1 MNESITG
8 RVSRIIS
15 GSLNALVDAV
25 ENAAPETV
33 MEQAIREIDSAIDE
47 VRSELGRVIS
57 NKHLANTRLM
67 EENRKH
73 EVLSEQL
80 ELAIREKRDEL
91 AEAAIAKQLDIEAQ
105 IPILENAIAENH
117 NEEQELERYI
127 VALQAKQRE
136 MREELRQFRASR
148 EKSGVGA
155 ENQGTAGSPRNTNQS
170 VEKASAA
177 FDRIIE
183 TNTGLPGKGSVPDR
197 ENMARLAEL
206 EELARNNRIKERLAE
221 IKSQKG

>member
-25 ENAAPETV
+25 ENTAPETV
-33 MEQAIREIDSAIDE
+33 LEQAIREIDSAIDE

-57 NKHLANTRLM
+57 SKHLANTRLM

-73 EVLSEQL
+73 EALSEQL

-105 IPILENAIAENH
+105 IPILENAIADSH

-148 EKSGVGA
+148 EDSGGGA
-155 ENQGTAGSPRNTNQS
+155 ASQGTAGSPRNPHQA

-183 TNTGLPGKGSVPDR
+183 ANTGLPGKGDVTDR

-206 EELARNNRIKERLAE
+206 EALARSNRIKERLAE
-221 IKSQKG
+221 LKSRKG

>member
-1 MNESITG
+1 MKESITG

-15 GSLNALVDAV
+15 GSVNALVNAV

-33 MEQAIREIDSAIDE
+33 MEQAIREIDGAIEE
-47 VRSELGRVIS
+47 VRSELGRVLS
-57 NKHLANTRLM
+57 TKHLANTRLM
-67 EENRKH
+67 EESRKH
-73 EVLSEQL
+73 EVLSEQI
-80 ELAIREKRDEL
+80 ELAINEKRDEL

-105 IPILENAIAENH
+105 LPILENAIADNQ

-136 MREELRQFRASR
+136 MREELRMFRAS
-148 EKSGVGA
+148 SQSSATGA
-155 ENQGTAGSPRNTNQS
+155 EDASTSGTPHKPNRT

-177 FDRIIE
+177 FDRVME
-183 TNTGLPGKGSVPDR
+183 ATTGLPGTGGMTDR

-206 EELARNNRIKERLAE
+206 EELARKNRIKERLAAV
-221 IKSQKG
+221 KSQKA

>member
-1 MNESITG
+1 MKESITG

-33 MEQAIREIDSAIDE
+33 MEQAIREIDGAIDE
-47 VRSELGRVIS
+47 VRTELGRILS

-67 EENRKH
+67 EESRKH
-73 EVLSEQL
+73 EELSEQI
-80 ELAIREKRDEL
+80 ELAIREQRDEL

-105 IPILENAIAENH
+105 IPILEIAIADNQQ
-117 NEEQELERYI
+117 EEQELERYI

-136 MREELRQFRASR
+136 MQEELRQYRASR
-148 EKSGVGA
+148 QDNVSGTEASGTDKSQA
-155 ENQGTAGSPRNTNQS
+155 NTNRT

-177 FDRIIE
+177 FDRIME
-183 TNTGLPGKGSVPDR
+183 ANTGLPGSGNMSDR

-206 EELARNNRIKERLAE
+206 EELARNNRIKERLAA
-221 IKSQKG
+221 IKSQKA

>member
-15 GSLNALVDAV
+15 GGLNALVDAV
-25 ENAAPETV
+25 ENTAPETV
-33 MEQAIREIDSAIDE
+33 MEQAVREIDSAIDE
-47 VRSELGRVIS
+47 VRNELGRVIS

-73 EVLSEQL
+73 EALSEQI
-80 ELAIREKRDEL
+80 EVAVKEKRDDL
-91 AEAAIAKQLDIEAQ
+91 AGAAIAKQLDIEAQ
-105 IPILENAIAENH
+105 IPVLETAIADNH
-117 NEEQELERYI
+117 DEEQELERYI

-148 EKSGVGA
+148 EKAVADTSGA
-155 ENQGTAGSPRNTNQS
+155 TASQRSPNQR
-170 VEKASAA
+170 VEKASAT

-183 TNTGLPGKGSVPDR
+183 ANTGLPGSGAGDR

-221 IKSQKG
+221 IKSRKA